1 MDQPTRPGARRS
13 AVIVGLVAATL
24 LLTGCFRVELSY
36 DINDDGTADVAILT
50 VVDTAELE
58 ELGGLLGEDTS
69 GLADL
74 GGDDLIEELTQGEDP
89 CGDIASGLVDYE
101 VDIEEISDGSEV
113 GVRCTVRSVPVDEL
127 TDVGDDSSISI
138 EQTDGTTRF
147 DATLGGVDE
156 LTGGEDADLGALL
169 DIDLDEL
176 FSIVFSVSA
185 PGSLGENNATSTSG
199 STATW
204 NITADAGFVTDG
216 EAVMSAVWT
225 PGGGSDSNTWVVVVV
240 IAVLVALAA
249 VIFLVVRS
257 RSGSRSGS
265 SGTSGAAPAT
275 PPQPGVDAAAPPPGT
290 APGPPPPPAGLE
302 PSSPP
307 ASSPPSATPPPP
319 PPSPASPPPP
329 PQSPPSATPPPPPPP
344 PA

>member
-1 MDQPTRPGARRS
+1 MDGATLPAARRR
-13 AVIVGLVAATL
+13 AALAGLVAATL

-50 VVDTAELE
+50 VVDTAQLE
-58 ELGGLLGEDTS
+58 ELGGLLGEDTT

-74 GGDDLIEELTQGEDP
+74 DGDDLIEELTQGDDP
-89 CGDIASGLVDYE
+89 CGDIASDLAEYDVE
-101 VDIEEISDGSEV
+101 IEEISDGSEV
-113 GVRCTVRSVPVDEL
+113 GVKCTVRSVPLEEL

-147 DATLGGVDE
+147 EATLGGVDE

-185 PGSLGENNATSTSG
+185 PGSLGDNNATSTSG

-204 NITADAGFVTDG
+204 SITADAEFVTDG
-216 EAVMSAVWT
+216 DAVMNAVWT
-225 PGGGSDSNTWVVVVV
+225 PGGGSDSNTWIIAVV
-240 IAVLVALAA
+240 IAVLVAVA
-249 VIFLVVRS
+249 VVVFLVVRS
-257 RSGSRSGS
+257 RSGSS
-265 SGTSGAAPAT
+265 SPAAAAT
-275 PPQPGVDAAAPPPGT
+275 APQPGADAPPPGATT
-290 APGPPPPPAGLE
+290 APPPPPPAGTSTSVPPPP

-307 ASSPPSATPPPP
+307 PSSPPLSSPPPP
-319 PPSPASPPPP
+319 PPTSAS
-329 PQSPPSATPPPPPPP
+329 QPPPPPPP